1 MAMNMNNKTYIC
13 IQIRKRKTCSDY
25 MFWIVKFSVMKMR
38 TIIMTMCG
46 LLAATAASADTV
58 TAVQKGS
65 NGGGG
70 RP

>member
-1 MAMNMNNKTYIC
+1 
-13 IQIRKRKTCSDY
+13 
-25 MFWIVKFSVMKMR
+25 MKMR

-46 LLAATAASADTV
+46 LLAATAASADTA
-58 TAVQKGS
+58 TAVQRGS

>member
-1 MAMNMNNKTYIC
+1 
-13 IQIRKRKTCSDY
+13 
-25 MFWIVKFSVMKMR
+25 MKMR

-46 LLAATAASADTV
+46 LLAAMAASADTV